1 MNTRLSLI
9 LLALFSN
16 PLAASPA
23 IDTWTTANGARVLFA
38 EARQLPMVDVRIV
51 FDAGSAR
58 DSDKAGLATLTNAVL
73 AEGAGGLSA
82 EQISERF
89 EEVGA
94 RFQNGVDR
102 DIAWV
107 SLRSITE
114 AANLEPAL
122 ATLALVLERPDFP
135 AEALERERNRLLI
148 ALKQRQQ
155 DPGDIAEDAFYANL
169 YRTHPYASPVYGTG
183 KALTAL
189 NRADLKIFFQRYYT
203 AQNAVIAMV
212 GDLTQAEARDLANK
226 LVGRLAAGEKAEPL
240 PAVPALSAPIE
251 VKIAHPSSQTHI
263 RFGQPGIARL
273 DPDFYA
279 LYVGNHA
286 LGGGGFISRL
296 SKEIREKR
304 GLSYSVYSYFLPM
317 RVAGPFMAGLETRN
331 EQVGEALEVLRR
343 TLRGFIAQGSSAQEH
358 QASLKN
364 ITGGFP
370 LRIDSNSEIVEYLAM
385 IGFYELPLDY
395 LENFVR
401 RIGSVTLNQIRES
414 FKRRLSVANTVTVI
428 VGGEEG
434 EIRSENKMPG
444 PAPQPL
450 ERRH

>member
-9 LLALFSN
+9 LLALFSG

-23 IDTWTTANGARVLFA
+23 IDTWTTANGARILFV

-58 DSDKAGLATLTNAVL
+58 DNDKAGLAALTGAVL
-73 AEGAGGLSA
+73 TEGAGGLSA

-89 EEVGA
+89 EEAGA

-114 AANLEPAL
+114 PANLEPAL
-122 ATLALVLERPDFP
+122 ATLALVLERPDFRSQ
-135 AEALERERNRLLI
+135 ALERERKRLLI
-148 ALKQRQQ
+148 VLKQRQQ
-155 DPGDIAEDAFYANL
+155 DPGNIAEDAFYANL
-169 YRTHPYASPVYGTG
+169 YRNHPYASPLHGTE
-183 KALTAL
+183 KTLTAI
-189 NRADLKIFFQRYYT
+189 NRADLKAFSQRYYT
-203 AQNAVIAMV
+203 AQNAVIAIV
-212 GDLTQAEARDLANK
+212 GDLTRAEAQDLANK
-226 LVGRLAAGEKAEPL
+226 LAGRLAAGEKAEPL

-251 VKIAHPSSQTHI
+251 VKIVHPSSQTHI
-263 RFGQPGIARL
+263 LLGQPGIARL

-279 LYVGNHA
+279 LYVGNYA
-286 LGGGGFISRL
+286 LGGGGFVSRL

-343 TLRGFIAQGSSAQEH
+343 TLQEFIGQGPSVQEH
-358 QASLKN
+358 QASLKH

-370 LRIDSNSEIVEYLAM
+370 LRIDSNSKIVEYLAV
-385 IGFYELPLDY
+385 IGFYDLPLDY

-428 VGGEEG
+428 VGGEQEA
-434 EIRSENKMPG
+434 RSGNKMPG
-444 PAPQPL
+444 PAPQPP
-450 ERRH
+450 EHRH